1 MAVQNLNVSES
12 IAPAQPRFSALRSLK
27 IGSFHIGSSLTDV
40 MLSGI
45 WNRVMISDLGLAAWP
60 VSLLLAAR
68 YFLAPL
74 AIWAGHE
81 SDTHTI
87 LGSRRTAYIWL
98 GRLMMLIALPLL
110 PLSVGLIAQN
120 NGAPLGW
127 VLAIVSLLV
136 YGTGTS
142 ISGAPYLA
150 LVHDSAPYERRGQA
164 VAITQFMLVVSF
176 AFVPVIYAR
185 VMPVYD
191 QALFWRLVMFGMA
204 GAAFF
209 WVVSVLGEERRAR
222 RMGALDPIEP
232 AATGQQ
238 PTLRAT
244 LSTIWADPRSRR
256 YALFLGASAFF
267 AFMQDAVLE
276 PFGGDVFRLTVGETT
291 RFNAVWGTGVLI
303 SMIAT
308 YALNR
313 KYRPEQQVNT
323 TAWGLG
329 LLGFPLLLL
338 GLAAYSESLAMVRP
352 VLFLFGLGFGVF
364 TVGGVALLMAVTTAD
379 KAASYLALWSVIQL
393 VSRGLGIATGGV
405 LRDLVKTLTG
415 DVAVAY
421 SAVFMVE
428 AVGLFLCIWLL
439 LRVDVRG
446 FVATHRPGNN
456 SEVLIPA
463 MD

>member
-1 MAVQNLNVSES
+1 MTVQELNVSES
-12 IAPAQPRFSALRSLK
+12 IAPAPPRFSALRSFK

-81 SDTHTI
+81 SDTHAI

-120 NGAPLGW
+120 NGSPLGW

-222 RMGALDPIEP
+222 RIGILSPVEP
-232 AATGQQ
+232 ATTGQQ

-308 YALNR
+308 YALTR

-323 TAWGLG
+323 TAWGLA
-329 LLGFPLLLL
+329 LLGIPLLLL

-446 FVATHRPGNN
+446 FVATHRPDK
-456 SEVLIPA
+456 SSDMLIPA
-463 MD
+463 ID

>member
-1 MAVQNLNVSES
+1 MTVQELNLTES
-12 IAPAQPRFSALRSLK
+12 KASAQPRFSALRSFK

-81 SDTHTI
+81 SDTHAI

-98 GRLMMLIALPLL
+98 GRLMMLISLPLL
-110 PLSVGLIAQN
+110 PLSVGLIAQD
-120 NGAPLGW
+120 NGSALGW

-222 RMGALDPIEP
+222 RIGILNPVEP
-232 AATGQQ
+232 TTTGQQ

-244 LSTIWADPRSRR
+244 LITIWADPRSRR

-308 YALNR
+308 YALTR
-313 KYRPEQQVNT
+313 KYRPEQQVKT
-323 TAWGLG
+323 TAWGLA
-329 LLGFPLLLL
+329 LLGIPLLLL
-338 GLAAYSESLAMVRP
+338 GLAAYSESLVMVRP

-421 SAVFMVE
+421 SAVFMIE
-428 AVGLFLCIWLL
+428 AVGLFFCIWLL
-439 LRVDVRG
+439 FRVDVRG
-446 FVATHRPGNN
+446 FVATHRSGKS
-456 SEVLIPA
+456 SEMLIPTI
-463 MD
+463 D

>member
-1 MAVQNLNVSES
+1 MTVQELNLSES
-12 IAPAQPRFSALRSLK
+12 IASAQPRFSALRSFK

-81 SDTHTI
+81 LDTHTI

-185 VMPVYD
+185 
-191 QALFWRLVMFGMA
+191 R
-204 GAAFF
+204 
-209 WVVSVLGEERRAR
+209 
-222 RMGALDPIEP
+222 
-232 AATGQQ
+232 
-238 PTLRAT
+238 
-244 LSTIWADPRSRR
+244 
-256 YALFLGASAFF
+256 
-267 AFMQDAVLE
+267 
-276 PFGGDVFRLTVGETT
+276 
-291 RFNAVWGTGVLI
+291 
-303 SMIAT
+303 
-308 YALNR
+308 
-313 KYRPEQQVNT
+313 
-323 TAWGLG
+323 
-329 LLGFPLLLL
+329 
-338 GLAAYSESLAMVRP
+338 
-352 VLFLFGLGFGVF
+352 
-364 TVGGVALLMAVTTAD
+364 
-379 KAASYLALWSVIQL
+379 
-393 VSRGLGIATGGV
+393 
-405 LRDLVKTLTG
+405 
-415 DVAVAY
+415 
-421 SAVFMVE
+421 
-428 AVGLFLCIWLL
+428 
-439 LRVDVRG
+439 
-446 FVATHRPGNN
+446 
-456 SEVLIPA
+456 
-463 MD
+463 